1 MKTFYAIAIALII
14 GVETFAQ
21 DVIRLPE
28 PKWDDNNGGKAT
40 LVDVLKNRR
49 SEREYSTEALSDQVL
64 SNVLWAACGINRPAE
79 KKITAPSAVNAQ
91 DIVVFVCRSDGAFR
105 YDALNNT
112 LVKVSSKDLRK
123 DVAANQ
129 AFSAVAPVSLVLVSD
144 MNKFRSPR
152 AELGAMDAG
161 YVSQNICL
169 ICTAMRLKTVPRAT
183 MNKEV
188 LSKELGLKDNQILEL
203 NHPIGK

>member
-1 MKTFYAIAIALII
+1 MRRFYAIAIALMI
-14 GVETFAQ
+14 GVGAFAQ
-21 DVIRLPE
+21 DVIRLPQ

-40 LVDVLKNRR
+40 LVEVLKNRR
-49 SEREYSTEALSDQVL
+49 SEREYSKEALSDQVL

-79 KKITAPSAVNAQ
+79 KKITAPSAINAQ
-91 DIVVFVCRSDGAFR
+91 DVIVFVCRSDGAFR

-112 LVKVSSKDLRK
+112 LIKVSSKDLRK

-144 MNKFRSPR
+144 LNKFRSPR

-161 YVSQNICL
+161 YVSENICL
-169 ICTAMRLKTVPRAT
+169 ICTAMGLKTVPRAT

-188 LSKELGLKDNQILEL
+188 LAKELGLIDNQILEL

>member
-1 MKTFYAIAIALII
+1 MKRFYAIAIALMI
-14 GVETFAQ
+14 GVGAFAQ
-21 DVIRLPE
+21 DVIRLPQ

-40 LVDVLKNRR
+40 LVEVLKNRR
-49 SEREYSTEALSDQVL
+49 SEREYSKEALSDQVL

-79 KKITAPSAVNAQ
+79 KKITAPSAINAQ
-91 DIVVFVCRSDGAFR
+91 DVIVFVCRSDGAFR

-112 LVKVSSKDLRK
+112 LIKVSSKDLRK

-144 MNKFRSPR
+144 LNKFRSPR

-161 YVSQNICL
+161 YVSENICL
-169 ICTAMRLKTVPRAT
+169 ICTAMGLKTVPRAT

-188 LSKELGLKDNQILEL
+188 LAKELGLIDNQILEL

>member
-1 MKTFYAIAIALII
+1 MRRFYAIAIALMI
-14 GVETFAQ
+14 GAGAFAQ
-21 DVIRLPE
+21 DVIPLPQ
-28 PKWDDNNGGKAT
+28 PKWDDKNGGKAT
-40 LVDVLKNRR
+40 LVEVLKNRR
-49 SEREYSTEALSDQVL
+49 SEREYSKEALSDQVL

-79 KKITAPSAVNAQ
+79 KKITAPSAINAQ
-91 DIVVFVCRSDGAFR
+91 DVIVFVCRSDGAFR

-112 LVKVSSKDLRK
+112 LIKVSSKDLRK

-144 MNKFRSPR
+144 LNKFRSPR

-161 YVSQNICL
+161 YVSENICL
-169 ICTAMRLKTVPRAT
+169 ICTAMGLKTVPRAT

-188 LSKELGLKDNQILEL
+188 LSKELGLIDNQILEL

>member
-1 MKTFYAIAIALII
+1 MKRFYAIAIALMI
-14 GVETFAQ
+14 GAGAFAQ
-21 DVIRLPE
+21 DVIRLPQ

-40 LVDVLKNRR
+40 LVEVLKNRR
-49 SEREYSTEALSDQVL
+49 SEREYSKEALSDQVL

-79 KKITAPSAVNAQ
+79 KKITAPSAINAQ
-91 DIVVFVCRSDGAFR
+91 DIIVFVCRSDGAFR
-105 YDALNNT
+105 YDALNNI
-112 LVKVSSKDLRK
+112 LIKVSSKDLRK

-144 MNKFRSPR
+144 LNKFRSPR

-161 YVSQNICL
+161 YVSENICL
-169 ICTAMRLKTVPRAT
+169 ICTAMGLKTVPRAT

-188 LSKELGLKDNQILEL
+188 LSKELGLIDNQILEL

>member
-1 MKTFYAIAIALII
+1 MRRFYAIAIALMI
-14 GVETFAQ
+14 GAGAFAQ
-21 DVIRLPE
+21 DVIPLPQ
-28 PKWDDNNGGKAT
+28 PKWDDKNGGKAT

-49 SEREYSTEALSDQVL
+49 SEREYSKEALSDQVL

-79 KKITAPSAVNAQ
+79 KKITAPSAINAQ
-91 DIVVFVCRSDGAFR
+91 DVIVFVCRSDGAFR

-112 LVKVSSKDLRK
+112 LIKVSSKDLRK

-144 MNKFRSPR
+144 LNKFRSPR

-161 YVSQNICL
+161 YVSENICL
-169 ICTAMRLKTVPRAT
+169 ICTAMGLKTVPRAT

-188 LSKELGLKDNQILEL
+188 LAKELGLIDNQILEL

>member
-1 MKTFYAIAIALII
+1 MKRFYAIAIAMMI
-14 GVETFAQ
+14 GAGAFAQ
-21 DVIRLPE
+21 DVIPLPQ
-28 PKWDDNNGGKAT
+28 PKWDDKNGGKAT
-40 LVDVLKNRR
+40 LVEVLKNRR
-49 SEREYSTEALSDQVL
+49 SEREYSKEALSDQVL

-79 KKITAPSAVNAQ
+79 KKITAPSAINAQ
-91 DIVVFVCRSDGAFR
+91 DVIVFVCRSDGAFR

-112 LVKVSSKDLRK
+112 LIKVSSKDLRK

-144 MNKFRSPR
+144 LNKFRSPR

-161 YVSQNICL
+161 YVSENICL
-169 ICTAMRLKTVPRAT
+169 ICTAMGLKTVPRAT

-188 LSKELGLKDNQILEL
+188 LAKELGLIDNQILEL

>member
-1 MKTFYAIAIALII
+1 MRRFYAIAIALMI
-14 GVETFAQ
+14 GAGAFAQ
-21 DVIRLPE
+21 DVICLPQ

-40 LVDVLKNRR
+40 LVEVLKNRR
-49 SEREYSTEALSDQVL
+49 TEREYSKEALSDQVL

-79 KKITAPSAVNAQ
+79 KKITAPSAINAQ
-91 DIVVFVCRSDGAFR
+91 DVIVFVCRSDGAFR

-112 LVKVSSKDLRK
+112 LIKVSSKDLRK

-144 MNKFRSPR
+144 LNKFRSPR

-161 YVSQNICL
+161 YVSENICL
-169 ICTAMRLKTVPRAT
+169 ICTAMGLKTVPRAT

-188 LSKELGLKDNQILEL
+188 LAKELGLIDNQILEL

>member
-1 MKTFYAIAIALII
+1 MKRFYAIAIALMI
-14 GVETFAQ
+14 GAGAFAQ
-21 DVIRLPE
+21 DVIRLPQ

-49 SEREYSTEALSDQVL
+49 SEREYSKEALSDQVL

-79 KKITAPSAVNAQ
+79 KKITAPSAINAQ
-91 DIVVFVCRSDGAFR
+91 DVIVFVCRSDGAFR

-112 LVKVSSKDLRK
+112 LIKVSSKDLRK

-144 MNKFRSPR
+144 LNKFRSPR

-161 YVSQNICL
+161 YVSENICL
-169 ICTAMRLKTVPRAT
+169 ICTAMGLKTVPRAT

-188 LSKELGLKDNQILEL
+188 LAKELGLIDNQILEL

>member
-1 MKTFYAIAIALII
+1 MKRFYAIAIALMI
-14 GVETFAQ
+14 GAGAFAQ
-21 DVIRLPE
+21 DVIPLPQ
-28 PKWDDNNGGKAT
+28 PKWDDKNGGKAT
-40 LVDVLKNRR
+40 LVEVLKNRR
-49 SEREYSTEALSDQVL
+49 SEREYSKEALSDQVL

-79 KKITAPSAVNAQ
+79 KKITAPSAINAQ

-112 LVKVSSKDLRK
+112 LIKVSSKDLRK

-144 MNKFRSPR
+144 LNKFRSPR

-161 YVSQNICL
+161 YVSENICL
-169 ICTAMRLKTVPRAT
+169 ICTAMGLKTVPRAT

-188 LSKELGLKDNQILEL
+188 LAKELGLIDNQILEL

>member
-1 MKTFYAIAIALII
+1 MKRFYAIAIVLMI
-14 GVETFAQ
+14 GAGAFAQ
-21 DVIRLPE
+21 DVIRLPQ

-40 LVDVLKNRR
+40 LVEVLKNRR
-49 SEREYSTEALSDQVL
+49 SEREYSKEALSDQVL

-79 KKITAPSAVNAQ
+79 KKITAPSAINAQ
-91 DIVVFVCRSDGAFR
+91 DVIVFVCRSDGAFR

-112 LVKVSSKDLRK
+112 LIKVSSKDLRK

-144 MNKFRSPR
+144 LNKFRSPR

-161 YVSQNICL
+161 YVSENICL
-169 ICTAMRLKTVPRAT
+169 ICTAMGLKTVPRAT

-188 LSKELGLKDNQILEL
+188 LAKELGLIDNQILEL

>member
-1 MKTFYAIAIALII
+1 MRRFYAIAIALMI
-14 GVETFAQ
+14 GAGAFAQ
-21 DVIRLPE
+21 DVIRLPQPE
-28 PKWDDNNGGKAT
+28 WDDNNGGKAT
-40 LVDVLKNRR
+40 LVEVLKNRR
-49 SEREYSTEALSDQVL
+49 SEREYSKEALSAQVL

-79 KKITAPSAVNAQ
+79 KKITAPSAINAQ
-91 DIVVFVCRSDGAFR
+91 DVIVFVCRSDGAFR

-112 LVKVSSKDLRK
+112 LNKVSSKDLRK

-144 MNKFRSPR
+144 LNKFRSPR

-161 YVSQNICL
+161 YVSENICL
-169 ICTAMRLKTVPRAT
+169 ICTAMGLKTVPRAT

-188 LSKELGLKDNQILEL
+188 LAKELGLIDNQILEL

>member
-1 MKTFYAIAIALII
+1 MSIKVYKPTTPARRQMTVSGFD
-14 GVETFAQ
+14 GV
-21 DVIRLPE
+21 DKHVKPE
-28 PKWDDNNGGKAT
+28 KT
-40 LVDVLKNRR
+40 LVEVLKNRR
-49 SEREYSTEALSDQVL
+49 SEREYSKEALSDQVL

-79 KKITAPSAVNAQ
+79 KKITAPSAINAQ
-91 DIVVFVCRSDGAFR
+91 DVIVFVCRSDGAFR

-112 LVKVSSKDLRK
+112 LIKVSSKDLRK

-144 MNKFRSPR
+144 LNKFRSPR

-161 YVSQNICL
+161 YVSENICL
-169 ICTAMRLKTVPRAT
+169 ICTAMGLKTVPRAT

-188 LSKELGLKDNQILEL
+188 LSKELGLIDNQILEL

>member
-1 MKTFYAIAIALII
+1 MKRFYAIAIALMI
-14 GVETFAQ
+14 GAGASAQ
-21 DVIRLPE
+21 DVIRLPQ

-49 SEREYSTEALSDQVL
+49 SEREYSKEALSDQVL

-79 KKITAPSAVNAQ
+79 KKITAPSAINAQ
-91 DIVVFVCRSDGAFR
+91 DVIVFVCRSDGAFR

-112 LVKVSSKDLRK
+112 LIKVSSKDLRK

-144 MNKFRSPR
+144 LNKFRSPR

-161 YVSQNICL
+161 YVSENICL
-169 ICTAMRLKTVPRAT
+169 ICTAMGLKTVPRAT

-188 LSKELGLKDNQILEL
+188 LAKELGLIDNQILEL

>member
-1 MKTFYAIAIALII
+1 MKRFYAIAIALMI
-14 GVETFAQ
+14 GAGAFAQ
-21 DVIRLPE
+21 DVIPLPQ

-40 LVDVLKNRR
+40 LVEVLKNRR
-49 SEREYSTEALSDQVL
+49 SEREYSKEALSDQVL

-79 KKITAPSAVNAQ
+79 KKITAPSAINAQ
-91 DIVVFVCRSDGAFR
+91 DVIVFVCRSDGAFR

-112 LVKVSSKDLRK
+112 LIKVSSKDLRK

-144 MNKFRSPR
+144 LNKFRSPR

-161 YVSQNICL
+161 YVSENICL
-169 ICTAMRLKTVPRAT
+169 ICTAMGLKTVPRAT

-188 LSKELGLKDNQILEL
+188 LAKELGLIDNQILEL

>member
-1 MKTFYAIAIALII
+1 MKRFYAIAIALMI
-14 GVETFAQ
+14 GAGAFAQ
-21 DVIRLPE
+21 DVIRLPQ

-40 LVDVLKNRR
+40 LVEVLKNRR
-49 SEREYSTEALSDQVL
+49 SEREYSKEALSNQVL

-79 KKITAPSAVNAQ
+79 KKITAPSAINAQ
-91 DIVVFVCRSDGAFR
+91 DVIVFVCRSDGAFR

-112 LVKVSSKDLRK
+112 LIKVSSKDLRK

-144 MNKFRSPR
+144 LNKFRSPR

-161 YVSQNICL
+161 YVSENICL
-169 ICTAMRLKTVPRAT
+169 ICTAMGLKTVPRAT

-188 LSKELGLKDNQILEL
+188 LAKELGLIDNQILEL

>member
-1 MKTFYAIAIALII
+1 MRRFYAIAIALMI
-14 GVETFAQ
+14 GAGAFAQ
-21 DVIRLPE
+21 DVIPLPQ

-49 SEREYSTEALSDQVL
+49 SEREYSKEALSDQVL

-79 KKITAPSAVNAQ
+79 KKITAPSAINAQ
-91 DIVVFVCRSDGAFR
+91 DVIVFVCRSDGAFR

-112 LVKVSSKDLRK
+112 LIKVSSKDLRK

-144 MNKFRSPR
+144 LNKFRSPR

-161 YVSQNICL
+161 YVSENICL
-169 ICTAMRLKTVPRAT
+169 ICTAMGLKTVPRAT

-188 LSKELGLKDNQILEL
+188 LAKELGLIDNQILEL

>member
-1 MKTFYAIAIALII
+1 MKRFYAIAIALMI
-14 GVETFAQ
+14 GAGAFAQ
-21 DVIRLPE
+21 DVIRLPQ
-28 PKWDDNNGGKAT
+28 PKWDDKNGGKAT
-40 LVDVLKNRR
+40 LVEVLKNRR
-49 SEREYSTEALSDQVL
+49 SEREYSKEALSDQVL

-79 KKITAPSAVNAQ
+79 KKITAPSAINAQ
-91 DIVVFVCRSDGAFR
+91 DVIVFVCRSDGAFR
-105 YDALNNT
+105 YDALKNT
-112 LVKVSSKDLRK
+112 LIKVSSKDLRK

-144 MNKFRSPR
+144 LNKFRSPR

-161 YVSQNICL
+161 YVSENICL
-169 ICTAMRLKTVPRAT
+169 ICTAMGLKTVPRAT

-188 LSKELGLKDNQILEL
+188 LAKELGLIDNQILEL

>member
-1 MKTFYAIAIALII
+1 MKRFYAIAIALML
-14 GVETFAQ
+14 GAGAFAQ
-21 DVIRLPE
+21 DVIRLPQ

-40 LVDVLKNRR
+40 LVEVLKNRR
-49 SEREYSTEALSDQVL
+49 SEREYSKEALSDQVL

-79 KKITAPSAVNAQ
+79 KKITAPSAINAQ
-91 DIVVFVCRSDGAFR
+91 DVIVFVCRSDGAFR

-112 LVKVSSKDLRK
+112 LIKVSSKDLRK

-144 MNKFRSPR
+144 LNKFRSPR

-161 YVSQNICL
+161 YVSENICL
-169 ICTAMRLKTVPRAT
+169 ICTAMGLKTVPRAT

-188 LSKELGLKDNQILEL
+188 LSKELGLIDNQILEL

>member
-1 MKTFYAIAIALII
+1 MKRFYAIAIALMI
-14 GVETFAQ
+14 GAGAFAQ
-21 DVIRLPE
+21 DVIRLPQ
-28 PKWDDNNGGKAT
+28 PKWDDKNGGKAT
-40 LVDVLKNRR
+40 LVEVLKNRR
-49 SEREYSTEALSDQVL
+49 SEREYSKEALSDQVL

-79 KKITAPSAVNAQ
+79 KKITAPSAINAQ
-91 DIVVFVCRSDGAFR
+91 DVIVFVCRSDGAFR

-112 LVKVSSKDLRK
+112 LIKVSSKDLRK

-144 MNKFRSPR
+144 LNKFRSPR
-152 AELGAMDAG
+152 TELGAMDAG
-161 YVSQNICL
+161 YVSENICL
-169 ICTAMRLKTVPRAT
+169 ICTAMGLKTVPRAT

-188 LSKELGLKDNQILEL
+188 LAKELGLIDNQILEL

>member
-1 MKTFYAIAIALII
+1 MRRFYAIAIALMI
-14 GVETFAQ
+14 GAGACAK
-21 DVIRLPE
+21 DVISLPQ

-40 LVDVLKNRR
+40 LVEVLKNRR
-49 SEREYSTEALSDQVL
+49 SEREYSKEALSDQVL

-79 KKITAPSAVNAQ
+79 KKITAPSAINAQ
-91 DIVVFVCRSDGAFR
+91 DVIVFVCRSDGAFR

-112 LVKVSSKDLRK
+112 LIKVSSKDLRK

-144 MNKFRSPR
+144 LNKFRSPR

-161 YVSQNICL
+161 YVSENICL
-169 ICTAMRLKTVPRAT
+169 ICTAMGLKTVPRAT

-188 LSKELGLKDNQILEL
+188 LDKELGLIDNQILEL

>member
-1 MKTFYAIAIALII
+1 MRRFYAIAIALMI
-14 GVETFAQ
+14 GAGAFAQ
-21 DVIRLPE
+21 DVIRLPQ
-28 PKWDDNNGGKAT
+28 PKWDDKNGGKAT
-40 LVDVLKNRR
+40 LVEVLKNRR
-49 SEREYSTEALSDQVL
+49 SEREYSKEALSDQVL

-79 KKITAPSAVNAQ
+79 KKITAPSAINAQ
-91 DIVVFVCRSDGAFR
+91 DVIVFVCRSDGAFR

-112 LVKVSSKDLRK
+112 LNKVSSKDLRK

-144 MNKFRSPR
+144 LNKFRSPR

-161 YVSQNICL
+161 YVSENICL
-169 ICTAMRLKTVPRAT
+169 ICTAMGLKTVPRAT

-188 LSKELGLKDNQILEL
+188 LAKELGLIDNQILEL

>member
-1 MKTFYAIAIALII
+1 MRRFYAIAIALMI
-14 GVETFAQ
+14 GVGAFAQ
-21 DVIRLPE
+21 DVIRLPQ

-49 SEREYSTEALSDQVL
+49 SEREYSKEALSDQVL

-79 KKITAPSAVNAQ
+79 KKITAPSAINAQ
-91 DIVVFVCRSDGAFR
+91 DVIVFVCRSDGAFR

-112 LVKVSSKDLRK
+112 LIKVSSKDLRK

-144 MNKFRSPR
+144 LNKFRSPR

-161 YVSQNICL
+161 YVSENICL
-169 ICTAMRLKTVPRAT
+169 ICTAMGLKTVPRAT

-188 LSKELGLKDNQILEL
+188 LAKELGLIDNQILEL

>member
-1 MKTFYAIAIALII
+1 MKRFYAIAIALMI
-14 GVETFAQ
+14 GVGAFAQ
-21 DVIRLPE
+21 DVIRLPQ

-40 LVDVLKNRR
+40 LVEVLKNRR
-49 SEREYSTEALSDQVL
+49 SEREFSKEPLSDQVL

-91 DIVVFVCRSDGAFR
+91 DIVVYVCRTDGAFR

-112 LVKVSSKDLRK
+112 LIKVSSKDLRK

-169 ICTAMRLKTVPRAT
+169 ICTAMGLKTVPRAT

-188 LSKELGLKDNQILEL
+188 LAKELGLKDNQILEL

>member
-1 MKTFYAIAIALII
+1 MRRFYAIAVALMI
-14 GVETFAQ
+14 GAGAFAQ
-21 DVIRLPE
+21 DVIRLPQ

-40 LVDVLKNRR
+40 LVEVLKNRR
-49 SEREYSTEALSDQVL
+49 SEREYSKEALSDQVL

-79 KKITAPSAVNAQ
+79 KKITAPSAINAQ
-91 DIVVFVCRSDGAFR
+91 DVIVFVCRSDGAFR

-112 LVKVSSKDLRK
+112 LIKVSSKDLRK

-144 MNKFRSPR
+144 LNKFRSPR

-161 YVSQNICL
+161 YVSENICL
-169 ICTAMRLKTVPRAT
+169 ICTAMGLKTVPRAT

-188 LSKELGLKDNQILEL
+188 LAKELGLIDNQILEL

>member
-1 MKTFYAIAIALII
+1 MI
-14 GVETFAQ
+14 GAGAFAQ
-21 DVIRLPE
+21 DVIPLPQ
-28 PKWDDNNGGKAT
+28 PKWDDKNGGKAT
-40 LVDVLKNRR
+40 LVEVLKNRR
-49 SEREYSTEALSDQVL
+49 SEREYSKEALSDQVL

-79 KKITAPSAVNAQ
+79 KKITAPSAINAQ
-91 DIVVFVCRSDGAFR
+91 DVIVFVCRSDGAFR

-112 LVKVSSKDLRK
+112 LIKVSSKDLRK

-144 MNKFRSPR
+144 LNKFRSPR

-161 YVSQNICL
+161 YVSENICL
-169 ICTAMRLKTVPRAT
+169 ICTAMGLKTVPRAT

-188 LSKELGLKDNQILEL
+188 LAKELGLIDNQILEL

>member
-1 MKTFYAIAIALII
+1 MKRFYAIAIALMI
-14 GVETFAQ
+14 GAGAFAQ
-21 DVIRLPE
+21 DVIPLPQ

-40 LVDVLKNRR
+40 LVEVLKNRR
-49 SEREYSTEALSDQVL
+49 SEREYSKEALSDQVL

-79 KKITAPSAVNAQ
+79 KRITAPSAINAQ
-91 DIVVFVCRSDGAFR
+91 DVIVFVCRSDGAFR

-112 LVKVSSKDLRK
+112 LIKVSSKDLRK

-144 MNKFRSPR
+144 LNKFRSPR

-161 YVSQNICL
+161 YVSENICL
-169 ICTAMRLKTVPRAT
+169 ICTAMGLKTVPRAT

-188 LSKELGLKDNQILEL
+188 LAKELGLIDNQILEL

>member
-1 MKTFYAIAIALII
+1 MKRFYAIAIALMI
-14 GVETFAQ
+14 GAGAFAQ
-21 DVIRLPE
+21 DVIPLPQ

-49 SEREYSTEALSDQVL
+49 SEREYSKEALSDQVL

-79 KKITAPSAVNAQ
+79 KKITAPSAINAQ
-91 DIVVFVCRSDGAFR
+91 DVIVFVCRSDGAFR

-112 LVKVSSKDLRK
+112 LIKVSSKDLRK

-144 MNKFRSPR
+144 LNKFRSPR

-161 YVSQNICL
+161 YVSENICL
-169 ICTAMRLKTVPRAT
+169 ICTAMGLKTVPRAT

-188 LSKELGLKDNQILEL
+188 LAKELGLIDNQILEL

>member
-1 MKTFYAIAIALII
+1 MKRFYAIAIALMI
-14 GVETFAQ
+14 GAGAFAQ
-21 DVIRLPE
+21 DVIRLPQ

-40 LVDVLKNRR
+40 LVEVLKNRR
-49 SEREYSTEALSDQVL
+49 SEREYSKEALSDQVL

-79 KKITAPSAVNAQ
+79 KKITAPSAINAQ
-91 DIVVFVCRSDGAFR
+91 DVIVFVCRSDGAFR

-112 LVKVSSKDLRK
+112 LIKVSSKDLRK

-144 MNKFRSPR
+144 LNKFRSPR

-161 YVSQNICL
+161 YVSENICL
-169 ICTAMRLKTVPRAT
+169 ICTAMGLKTVPRAT

-188 LSKELGLKDNQILEL
+188 LSKELGLIDNQILEL

>member
-1 MKTFYAIAIALII
+1 MKRFYAIAIALMI
-14 GVETFAQ
+14 GAGAFAQ
-21 DVIRLPE
+21 DVIPLPQ
-28 PKWDDNNGGKAT
+28 PKWDDKNGGKAT
-40 LVDVLKNRR
+40 LVEVLKNRR
-49 SEREYSTEALSDQVL
+49 SEREYSKEALSDQVL
-64 SNVLWAACGINRPAE
+64 SNILWAACGINRPAE
-79 KKITAPSAVNAQ
+79 KKITAPSAINAQ
-91 DIVVFVCRSDGAFR
+91 DIIVFVCRSDGAFR

-112 LVKVSSKDLRK
+112 LIKVSSKDLRK

-144 MNKFRSPR
+144 LNKFRSPR

-161 YVSQNICL
+161 YVSENICL
-169 ICTAMRLKTVPRAT
+169 ICTAMGLKTVPRAT

-188 LSKELGLKDNQILEL
+188 LAKELGLIDNQILEL

>member
-1 MKTFYAIAIALII
+1 MLGAGA
-14 GVETFAQ
+14 FAQ
-21 DVIRLPE
+21 DVIRLPQ

-40 LVDVLKNRR
+40 LVEVLKNRR
-49 SEREYSTEALSDQVL
+49 SEREYSKEALSDQVL

-79 KKITAPSAVNAQ
+79 KKITAPSAINAQ
-91 DIVVFVCRSDGAFR
+91 DVIVFVCRSDGAFR

-112 LVKVSSKDLRK
+112 LIKVSSKDLRK

-144 MNKFRSPR
+144 LNKFRSPR

-161 YVSQNICL
+161 YVSENICL
-169 ICTAMRLKTVPRAT
+169 ICTAMGLKTVPRAT

-188 LSKELGLKDNQILEL
+188 LSKELGLIDNQILEL

>member
-1 MKTFYAIAIALII
+1 MRRFYAIAIALMI
-14 GVETFAQ
+14 GAGAFAQ
-21 DVIRLPE
+21 DVIRLPQ

-40 LVDVLKNRR
+40 LVEVLKNRR
-49 SEREYSTEALSDQVL
+49 SEREYSKDALSDQVL

-79 KKITAPSAVNAQ
+79 KKITAPSAINAQ
-91 DIVVFVCRSDGAFR
+91 DVIVFVCRSDGAFR

-112 LVKVSSKDLRK
+112 LIKVSSKDLRK

-144 MNKFRSPR
+144 LNKFRSPR

-161 YVSQNICL
+161 YVSENICL
-169 ICTAMRLKTVPRAT
+169 ICTAMGLKTVPRAT

-188 LSKELGLKDNQILEL
+188 LAKELGLIDNQILEL

>member
-1 MKTFYAIAIALII
+1 MKSFYAIAIALMI
-14 GVETFAQ
+14 GAGAFAQ
-21 DVIRLPE
+21 DVIPLPQ
-28 PKWDDNNGGKAT
+28 PKWDDKNGGKAT

-49 SEREYSTEALSDQVL
+49 SEREYSKEALSDQVL

-79 KKITAPSAVNAQ
+79 KKITAPSAINAQ
-91 DIVVFVCRSDGAFR
+91 DVIVFVCRSDGAFR

-112 LVKVSSKDLRK
+112 LIKVSSKDLRK

-144 MNKFRSPR
+144 LNKFRSPR

-161 YVSQNICL
+161 YVSENICL
-169 ICTAMRLKTVPRAT
+169 ICTAMGLKTVPRAT

-188 LSKELGLKDNQILEL
+188 LAKELGLIDNQILEL

>member
-1 MKTFYAIAIALII
+1 MKRFYAIAIALMI
-14 GVETFAQ
+14 GAGAFAQ
-21 DVIRLPE
+21 DVIPLPQ
-28 PKWDDNNGGKAT
+28 PKWDDKNGGKAT
-40 LVDVLKNRR
+40 LVEVLKNRR
-49 SEREYSTEALSDQVL
+49 SEREYSKEALSDQVL

-79 KKITAPSAVNAQ
+79 KKITAPSAINAQ
-91 DIVVFVCRSDGAFR
+91 DVIVFVCRSDGAFR

-112 LVKVSSKDLRK
+112 LIKVSSKDLRK

-144 MNKFRSPR
+144 LNKFRSPR

-161 YVSQNICL
+161 YVSENICL
-169 ICTAMRLKTVPRAT
+169 ICTAMGLKTVPRAT

-188 LSKELGLKDNQILEL
+188 LAKELGLIDNQILEL

>member
-1 MKTFYAIAIALII
+1 MKRFYAIAIALMI
-14 GVETFAQ
+14 GAGAFAQ
-21 DVIRLPE
+21 DVIPLPQ

-40 LVDVLKNRR
+40 LVEVLKNRR
-49 SEREYSTEALSDQVL
+49 SEREYSKEALSDQVL

-79 KKITAPSAVNAQ
+79 KKITAPSAINAQ
-91 DIVVFVCRSDGAFR
+91 DVIVFVCRSDGAFR

-112 LVKVSSKDLRK
+112 LIKVSSKDLRK

-144 MNKFRSPR
+144 LNKFRSPL

-161 YVSQNICL
+161 YVSENICL
-169 ICTAMRLKTVPRAT
+169 ICTAMGLKTVPRAT

-188 LSKELGLKDNQILEL
+188 LAKELGLIDNQILEL

>member
-1 MKTFYAIAIALII
+1 MKRFYAIAIVLMI
-14 GVETFAQ
+14 GAGAFAQ
-21 DVIRLPE
+21 DVIRLPQ

-40 LVDVLKNRR
+40 LVEVLKNRR
-49 SEREYSTEALSDQVL
+49 SEREYSKEALSDQVL

-79 KKITAPSAVNAQ
+79 KKITAPSAINAQ
-91 DIVVFVCRSDGAFR
+91 DVIVFVCRSDGAFR

-112 LVKVSSKDLRK
+112 LIKVSSKDLRK

-144 MNKFRSPR
+144 LNKFRSPR

-161 YVSQNICL
+161 YVSENICL
-169 ICTAMRLKTVPRAT
+169 ICTAMGLKTVPRAT

-188 LSKELGLKDNQILEL
+188 LSKELGLIDNQILEL

>member
-1 MKTFYAIAIALII
+1 MRRFYAIAIALMI
-14 GVETFAQ
+14 GAGAFAQ
-21 DVIRLPE
+21 DVIRLPQ
-28 PKWDDNNGGKAT
+28 PKWDAKNGGKAT

-49 SEREYSTEALSDQVL
+49 SEREYSKEALSDQVL

-79 KKITAPSAVNAQ
+79 KKITVPSAINAQ
-91 DIVVFVCRSDGAFR
+91 DIIVFVCRSDGAFR

-112 LVKVSSKDLRK
+112 LIKVSSKDLRK

-144 MNKFRSPR
+144 LNKFRSPR

-161 YVSQNICL
+161 YVSENICL
-169 ICTAMRLKTVPRAT
+169 ICTAMGLKTVPRAT

-188 LSKELGLKDNQILEL
+188 LAKELGLIDNQILEL

>member
-1 MKTFYAIAIALII
+1 MRRFYAIAIALMI
-14 GVETFAQ
+14 GAGAFAQ
-21 DVIRLPE
+21 DVIRLPQ

-40 LVDVLKNRR
+40 LVEVLKNRR
-49 SEREYSTEALSDQVL
+49 SEREYSKEALSDQVL

-79 KKITAPSAVNAQ
+79 KKITAPSAINAQ
-91 DIVVFVCRSDGAFR
+91 DVIVFVCRSDGAFR

-112 LVKVSSKDLRK
+112 LIKVSSKDLRK

-144 MNKFRSPR
+144 LNKFRSPR

-161 YVSQNICL
+161 YVSENICL
-169 ICTAMRLKTVPRAT
+169 ICTAMGLKTVPRAT

-188 LSKELGLKDNQILEL
+188 LAKELGLIDNQILEL